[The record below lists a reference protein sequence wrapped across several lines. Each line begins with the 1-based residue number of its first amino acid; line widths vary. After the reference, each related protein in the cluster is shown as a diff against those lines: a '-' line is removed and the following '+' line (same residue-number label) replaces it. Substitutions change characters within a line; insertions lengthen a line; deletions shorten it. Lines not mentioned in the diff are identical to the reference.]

1 MLQGLCLQQGAAQ
14 THSPDA
20 SAVPEASLGVLPD
33 IVTDTQ
39 DLNVVIKVACKLTLT
54 GSPFFNNLRLHMLPA
69 FRKSG
74 LVASSLTAQTTQA
87 QTATTTTS
95 GTVSM
100 LTCTYM

>member
-1 MLQGLCLQQGAAQ
+1 MPGAC
-14 THSPDA
+14 
-20 SAVPEASLGVLPD
+20 LGVLPD

-39 DLNVVIKVACKLTLT
+39 DLNVVIKVACGLTFT
-54 GSPFFNNLRLHMLPA
+54 GSPFFNNLSLHMLPP

-87 QTATTTTS
+87 QTATTTS

-100 LTCTYM
+100 HIYMYIYVSIGVQSKWLE